1 MKAPTQEEESLARMA
16 LITYIRDTMRDFPE
30 LNTLIDGVENDDRT
44 INNAITWWLQYFTE
58 TPPFVG
64 NYRYVANF
72 PFRANL
78 VDAVIARLLQSAV
91 ILLARNEIDFSS
103 GSVQVRS
110 PQVSLYSSIGDSRM
124 SMALADARRLKV
136 STNMQQAIEAAGGV
150 FSDYDSINTF
160 SAQSLNTTI

>member
-1 MKAPTQEEESLARMA
+1 
-16 LITYIRDTMRDFPE
+16 
-30 LNTLIDGVENDDRT
+30 
-44 INNAITWWLQYFTE
+44 
-58 TPPFVG
+58 VG

-110 PQVSLYSSIGDSRM
+110 PQVSLYSGIGDSRM

-160 SAQSLNTTI
+160 SAKSLNTTI